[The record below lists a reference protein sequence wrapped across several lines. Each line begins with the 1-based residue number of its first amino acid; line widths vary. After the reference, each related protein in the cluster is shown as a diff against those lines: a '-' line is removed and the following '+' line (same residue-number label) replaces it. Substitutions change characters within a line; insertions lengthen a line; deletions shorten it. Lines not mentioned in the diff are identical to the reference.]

1 MIKFG
6 SGLQGPTR
14 MANIALLL
22 FQHVGCDRVLGSD
35 AKEDKCRVCGGD
47 GSSCETIEGI
57 FNQSL
62 PEGGREQAASITHP
76 GVPWLT
82 MAMLVTPAPGDT
94 WDREGGPRETVGR
107 AEIRECIAPL

>member
-1 MIKFG
+1 M
-6 SGLQGPTR
+6 
-14 MANIALLL
+14 
-22 FQHVGCDRVLGSD
+22 GCDRVLGSD

-76 GVPWLT
+76 GVLLT
-82 MAMLVTPAPGDT
+82 MATVASPAPGDS
-94 WDREGGPRETVGR
+94 WDGEGCPRETVGR
-107 AEIRECIAPL
+107 AESRECIAPLW